1 MTRCWHTLQ
10 ASLKRMLRQFMADT
24 MKDMPP
30 EEMARAADN
39 LDMSVVRHTQ
49 AKRDKQCPTGAPT
62 A

>member
-1 MTRCWHTLQ
+1 
-10 ASLKRMLRQFMADT
+10 MLRQFMADT

-39 LDMSVVRHTQ
+39 LDMSVVRHTL